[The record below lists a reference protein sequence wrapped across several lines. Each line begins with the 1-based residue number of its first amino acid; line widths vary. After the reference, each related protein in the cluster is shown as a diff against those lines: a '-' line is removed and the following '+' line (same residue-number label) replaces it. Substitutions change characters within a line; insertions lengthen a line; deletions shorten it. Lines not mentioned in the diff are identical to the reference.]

1 MVFTVRLTLSLR
13 SAAAIVKAMNRRC
26 KTTVFALISA
36 GLVRFVAL
44 SLVWGAAL
52 RACGSGFS
60 GEYLTDVWT
69 ADDGLPDS
77 SVTAV
82 AQTPDGYL
90 WIGTYNGLAR
100 FDGMRFVTF
109 DPANTPALA
118 HARVR
123 TLSVD
128 DQGTLWINTFDGSM
142 TSLRQGTFAREWT
155 GAEGLDPDVTL
166 VSSQSNRVTFLLHRG
181 LLRRRP
187 QSDPAGIGW
196 EDLIPTNRSVGTL
209 CVGDGGGT
217 IWYRGS
223 EAFMAGD
230 WQGLRAVAGDC
241 RTGGEPGQLHDKGST
256 RPFVGWHG
264 QGNRDVGWNPVPNR
278 HTHQC

>member
-1 MVFTVRLTLSLR
+1 PFTVLTLTLG
-13 SAAAIVKAMNRRC
+13 
-26 KTTVFALISA
+26 T
-36 GLVRFVAL
+36 
-44 SLVWGAAL
+44 AL
-52 RACGSGFS
+52 RAGASGFS

-100 FDGMRFVTF
+100 FDGMRFITF

-128 DQGTLWINTFDGSM
+128 EQGTLWIDTFDGSM
-142 TSLRQGTFAREWT
+142 TSLRRGTFAQEWT
-155 GAEGLDPDVTL
+155 GAEGIDPDVTL
-166 VSSQSNRVTFLLHRG
+166 VSSRSNQVTFLLHRG
-181 LLRRRP
+181 SLRRKP
-187 QSDPAGIGW
+187 PSDPAGTGW
-196 EDLIPTNRSVGTL
+196 EDLIPTNRGVGTL
-209 CVGDGGGT
+209 CVSDGAGT

-223 EAFMAGD
+223 D
-230 WQGLRAVAGDC
+230 KHLWRVAGKDF
-241 RTGGEPGQLHDKGST
+241 EPLPQAAGPAGSRVNCMT
-256 RPFVGWHG
+256 TDSLGR
-264 QGNRDVGWNPVPNR
+264 
-278 HTHQC
+278 